1 MNTPLSAEKRDSNID
16 SPDGSRSYRE
26 SKGARDD
33 SYQVTLGPEDD
44 PKNLPVWRKWL
55 TVAILNAGA
64 MNATGASSMVRIVAL
79 PSLLELINLIRPHLR
94 K

>member
-1 MNTPLSAEKRDSNID
+1 MDTPLSTEKRDSNIG
-16 SPDGSRSYRE
+16 SSDGSKSNRE
-26 SKGARDD
+26 SKVVPDD
-33 SYQVTLGPEDD
+33 PYQVTLGPEDD

-64 MNATGASSMVRIVAL
+64 MNATGASSMVCIIAL
-79 PSLLELINLIRPHLR
+79 LSLLRLISFIRPHLR